1 MTRRSR
7 AANQNRASAAM
18 AELWSCVYPNVED
31 ERVREYSRSVAATAR
46 GKIQHFMDSRGACKE
61 VSDEL
66 ARELLI
72 AISYPVPD
80 QVLDLSFVPRDR
92 VLVANG
98 DGDEK
103 YVSELMTISN
113 VQSPDIKN
121 LKQASICN

>member
-1 MTRRSR
+1 MCLKNGGCKLVIASFEDTRSI
-7 AANQNRASAAM
+7 
-18 AELWSCVYPNVED
+18 CV
-31 ERVREYSRSVAATAR
+31 A
-46 GKIQHFMDSRGACKE
+46 KILFE
-61 VSDEL
+61 P
-66 ARELLI
+66 
-72 AISYPVPD
+72 ISYPVPD
-80 QVLDLSFVPRDR
+80 QVLDLSFVPRDS